1 MFLFQ
6 CVVMRMRAE
15 VYKSLDPNK
24 NYVFERSIEEDMFI
38 FGRYLPL
45 CPSLKKKLGEAYAE
59 YKRFEPRFNLNIYLR
74 ENTEVLM

>member
-1 MFLFQ
+1 
-6 CVVMRMRAE
+6 MRMRAE
-15 VYKSLDPNK
+15 AYKTLDPNK

-45 CPSLKKKLGEAYAE
+45 CPFLQKKLGEAYAE